1 MFTRIGNAD
10 YELFGF
16 EIQQSESGL
25 SHSNRLS
32 GVDLTSTVRDYRLV
46 LYIMFAYIQQIAE
59 PSEREKLK
67 KMEAFSAVEQSTDID
82 CEESLRK
89 RYLSSLQKAT
99 QALLDPQNEPGVLNG
114 AIGDLYTLFSG
125 ITGIKSESES
135 SEDVTDTLLGQGLA
149 LSPRGAARCIFHF
162 ERTAR
167 FLRGLKGAI
176 IQAQQH
182 FPNQTIHVLYAGC
195 GPYATLFIPLTTQ
208 FKADE
213 VRFTLLDIHRRSLD
227 AVQGLAETLGV
238 SAYIRDSIECDAAE
252 YRHSGEPPIHVIVTE
267 VMQKALIKEPQV
279 AVTLNLAPQLCEG
292 GIFIPEKIAL
302 DICVAE
308 VINGM
313 PQLHEPDS
321 IRIDLG
327 RVFEITPETTSF
339 PPVKLQVPVPLSE
352 NKMLCILTQI
362 TVFDSIT
369 LDGMQTWLTH
379 PTPLPDTAGM
389 DEGTEV
395 EFCYSMSQY
404 PKLDYKVLPA

>member
-1 MFTRIGNAD
+1 M
-10 YELFGF
+10 
-16 EIQQSESGL
+16 
-25 SHSNRLS
+25 
-32 GVDLTSTVRDYRLV
+32 
-46 LYIMFAYIQQIAE
+46 
-59 PSEREKLK
+59 
-67 KMEAFSAVEQSTDID
+67 VEQSALEQSIDID
-82 CEESLRK
+82 REDRQSLREQ
-89 RYLSSLQKAT
+89 YLASLQKAT
-99 QALLDPQNEPGVLNG
+99 EALLDPLNEPGVLNR
-114 AIGDLYTLFSG
+114 AIGDLYSLFSE
-125 ITGIKSESES
+125 ITGIRSESES
-135 SEDVTDTLLGQGLA
+135 SEDVTDTMLAQGLA

-162 ERTAR
+162 QRTAR

-176 IQAQQH
+176 IQAQQR

-213 VRFTLLDIHRRSLD
+213 VQFTLLDIHKRSLD
-227 AVQGLAETLGV
+227 AAQGLAETLGV

-252 YRHSGEPPIHVIVTE
+252 YRHSDESPIHVIVTE

-279 AVTLNLAPQLCEG
+279 AVTLNLAPQLCKG

-302 DICVAE
+302 DICVAK

-321 IRIDLG
+321 VRIDLG
-327 RVFEITPETTSF
+327 RVFEITPIASSF
-339 PPVKLQVPVPLSE
+339 HPVKLRVPVRLSD
-352 NKMLCILTQI
+352 NKMLCILTRI

-379 PTPLPDTAGM
+379 PTALPDTAGM
-389 DEGTEV
+389 DEGTEI
-395 EFCYSMSQY
+395 EFWYSMGQH